1 MRTRSY
7 DAIAD
12 NCRRLAQLH
21 QFRAEPFLLMLAAM
35 GGGGLRAE
43 AVWSKTP
50 LSRFIHRE
58 LRLADE
64 AVAGIKMTFNKRNR
78 RWNQV
83 SVVGLSRR
91 LGDDL
96 GDDEPE
102 EEEGADGQSQAASR
116 ASGPAAAADGQ
127 DASGDDDADDDDELP
142 LGAEAGGMDAENDNG
157 PIPKPTVPSP
167 YLNAIYGQYMLTQ
180 KSYQSAL
187 CESLAGYTARC
198 TDEADFIVYL
208 FRAYEVD
215 QWNAFLCL
223 SIAQAFFGRSM
234 NRQVDN
240 RNYMIAQV
248 CHPPGYPRE
257 RTRLTDG

>member
-35 GGGGLRAE
+35 GAGGARAA

-64 AVAGIKMTFNKRNR
+64 AVSGIKMTFNKRNR

-96 GDDEPE
+96 GADEPE
-102 EEEGADGQSQAASR
+102 EEEGGGGGAGTGDDFESQARESR
-116 ASGPAAAADGQ
+116 AVSRSSVPRADGQ
-127 DASGDDDADDDDELP
+127 DLSDEEDDELP
-142 LGAEAGGMDAENDNG
+142 LGAEAGMDTEDTG
-157 PIPKPTVPSP
+157 RPIPKPTVPSP

-187 CESLAGYTARC
+187 CKWH
-198 TDEADFIVYL
+198 V
-208 FRAYEVD
+208 RA
-215 QWNAFLCL
+215 L
-223 SIAQAFFGRSM
+223 
-234 NRQVDN
+234 
-240 RNYMIAQV
+240 
-248 CHPPGYPRE
+248 
-257 RTRLTDG
+257 